1 MRSRKIDYRAL
12 SVTAALALLAPL
24 TVAAQTIEVK
34 DLDTDEIIESVGPG
48 GTITLEKGDRVRLI
62 LSVQGKGRA
71 YYPQTEYW
79 EGQPNGG
86 AVRITRASVENANA
100 TVETVASGRS
110 ETIGYRILE
119 DVRGRLEGSV
129 TIRVVNE
136 DDGYGSGGS
145 QGGGYSNDWVRELT
159 NSLYRGIL
167 LRDMDEPGGRGY
179 MDRIRRGGYPTVVQ
193 IAQEIARSEE
203 SRVRV
208 YERANNQ
215 QRLLALYENLLGME
229 SDDIDEEDWNND
241 LRRLNQ
247 GRISDVVSD
256 MVRSDWFR
264 EYQDL

>member
-12 SVTAALALLAPL
+12 SVAAALALLAPL

-48 GTITLEKGDRVRLI
+48 GTITLSKGDRVRLI
-62 LSVQGKGRA
+62 MSVPAKGRT

-79 EGQPNGG
+79 EGTPNGG
-86 AVRITRASVENANA
+86 SVRITRASVENANA
-100 TVETVASGRS
+100 TVEAVASGRS

-129 TIRVVNE
+129 TIRVEN
-136 DDGYGSGGS
+136 DDEGYSSGGS
-145 QGGGYSNDWVRELT
+145 QDGGYSNDWVRDLT
-159 NSLYRGIL
+159 GSLYRGIL
-167 LRDMDEPGGRGY
+167 MREMDEPGGRGY
-179 MDRIRRGGYPTVVQ
+179 MDRIRRGGYSTVVQ

-215 QRLLALYENLLGME
+215 QRLVALYENLLDLD
-229 SDDIDEEDWNND
+229 SDDIDEEDWDND

-247 GRISDVVSD
+247 GRISDVVND
-256 MVRSDWFR
+256 MVRSERFR
-264 EYQDL
+264 EIQDL